1 MNKSILF
8 ALTTWIALILSPGLV
23 MGGDVLNR
31 DGRSFADIP
40 EEEIEEYEWKEGK
53 VELPPYPEDGDLVEF
68 EVDGGNESFRYFLD
82 EKSLSVG
89 DDEVVRYTLV
99 VRSKTGA
106 ENIFFEGMRC
116 GAREYKIYAF
126 GTGKGKLTPY
136 RNPRWQAVRLG
147 GLMRYRLDLL
157 DHYLCR
163 DAFPR
168 QPEQILEAIEGIG
181 SGDTGMGGTKLF

>member
-1 MNKSILF
+1 MKKPIPLFKSICV
-8 ALTTWIALILSPGLV
+8 SLV
-23 MGGDVLNR
+23 LLPVVAMGGDILNP

-40 EEEIEEYEWKEGK
+40 EDQIEEYEWKEGK

-116 GAREYKIYAF
+116 GAREYKTYAF
-126 GTGKGKLTPY
+126 GTGKGKFSPY